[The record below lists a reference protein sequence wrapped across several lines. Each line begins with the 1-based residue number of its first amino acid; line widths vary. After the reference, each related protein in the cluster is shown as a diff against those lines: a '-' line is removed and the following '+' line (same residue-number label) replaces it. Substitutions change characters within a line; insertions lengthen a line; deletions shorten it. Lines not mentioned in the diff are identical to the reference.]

1 MQINSETNFSRK
13 IHRKILNLLCRL
25 IRCRLSFMSFSKQF
39 TVLEKEIKDR
49 KLTVDWWLVDL
60 LNEFCL
66 IGEEYDGFPLM
77 YEAEFEADVRK
88 TMTLLDRMRGA
99 FSGCTFYGLSTNNS
113 CEKEEL
119 SRILCIPLYGVVTS
133 ESRRVI
139 TPVNEHVQIV
149 NHLPSKRYDID
160 SSDKQVADLA
170 DTLTLQ
176 FLNSISAVFFAHV
189 VFHLTDLD
197 SYERMTK
204 DHLKEAAVDGIVSVR
219 KLFPKRTEDVDVLE
233 CYVRLAM
240 SLACNDDDDIQNLN
254 RFCEE
259 CKNVYLPIVKAIY
272 LSMRYINRKEMDIV
286 NVLENIVKDNNA
298 ASLTGAI
305 LGGAMDYYVLETLHK
320 YDMYDKKNY
329 FKALSLADELFRG
342 DKQR

>member
-1 MQINSETNFSRK
+1 
-13 IHRKILNLLCRL
+13 
-25 IRCRLSFMSFSKQF
+25 
-39 TVLEKEIKDR
+39 
-49 KLTVDWWLVDL
+49 
-60 LNEFCL
+60 
-66 IGEEYDGFPLM
+66 
-77 YEAEFEADVRK
+77 
-88 TMTLLDRMRGA
+88 MRGA

-189 VFHLTDLD
+189 VYHLTDLD

-254 RFCEE
+254 RFCEV
-259 CKNVYLPIVKAIY
+259 CKNVYLPIALFVLLLICLIY
-272 LSMRYINRKEMDIV
+272 
-286 NVLENIVKDNNA
+286 
-298 ASLTGAI
+298 
-305 LGGAMDYYVLETLHK
+305 
-320 YDMYDKKNY
+320 
-329 FKALSLADELFRG
+329 
-342 DKQR
+342 